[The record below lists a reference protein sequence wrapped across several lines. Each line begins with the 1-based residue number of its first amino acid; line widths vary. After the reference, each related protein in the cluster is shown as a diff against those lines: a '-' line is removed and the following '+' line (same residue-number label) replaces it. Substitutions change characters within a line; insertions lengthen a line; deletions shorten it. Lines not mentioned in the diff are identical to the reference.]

1 MELKLHSRQW
11 NVVQLTLE
19 KPNNLIETKG
29 TAFPGKTD
37 KSSCNNNCSRKHT
50 DVSEKVST
58 NVVKP
63 AAVRKI
69 RTKDAARSKIVAI
82 ACSTGGPKSLQSVI
96 PLLKSNMD
104 APVLVVQHMPA
115 GFTKSMADRL
125 NELQPAGCERGKR
138 R

>member
-11 NVVQLTLE
+11 NVVQLTLSRN
-19 KPNNLIETKG
+19 PITDRDKG
-29 TAFPGKTD
+29 TAF
-37 KSSCNNNCSRKHT
+37 R
-50 DVSEKVST
+50 EKLIKVLATITAAGSTQTYQKKVIT

-96 PLLKSNMD
+96 PLLKSNMEH
-104 APVLVVQHMPA
+104 PVLVVQQYC
-115 GFTKSMADRL
+115 RL
-125 NELQPAGCERGKR
+125 ILQNPWQPAE
-138 R
+138 